1 MDRNFVDDTYII
13 DLSYAVSASD
23 IVFELSSII
32 DNDMAKSQKIA
43 LKLGNVDL
51 NQSQLLSIRSLISSI
66 NSTVAFL
73 ETNSAQT
80 ELSAINLGIIVS
92 TIKQAEPAVEA
103 TAETVEPA
111 EIKEPEY
118 VPSYGYVKLD
128 DHIESEASE
137 EEETE
142 EMTDTEEAEDEVLT
156 SSNDGV
162 VVEDFVFKA
171 GAKEEIVEEDLHAE
185 ISEEIYSEDFVSKEE
200 IHNDT
205 AMTEEQA
212 DEIIEAKT
220 EDIQDALSDI
230 YASEVKLESILENEQ
245 AKQEPEQGVISAE
258 VVKQAV
264 REEEKSY
271 TEADFEIDH
280 FSTTYIKQTLRSGQ
294 IVNYDGNVVI
304 IGDCHPGSEVSASGD
319 ITVWGILSG
328 IAHAGAKGNPRA
340 RVRALKMNA
349 IQLRIA
355 DCFARKPDGMNTIF
369 PERTSTFTP
378 EEARILNDEIVIF
391 KIND

>member
-1 MDRNFVDDTYII
+1 MEQFFSDDAYII
-13 DLSYAVSASD
+13 DLSYAKTASD
-23 IVFELSSII
+23 IVFELSSIL
-32 DNDMAKSQKIA
+32 DNDMAKNQKVA

-80 ELSAINLGIIVS
+80 ELAAINLGIIVS
-92 TIKQAEPAVEA
+92 TVKTPVNQEEPIEIPEA
-103 TAETVEPA
+103 S
-111 EIKEPEY
+111 Y
-118 VPSYGYVKLD
+118 VPSYEYVKLQ
-128 DHIESEASE
+128 DHLP
-137 EEETE
+137 EETE
-142 EMTDTEEAEDEVLT
+142 EETTNTLQDFEVKPEPAGAQQNSTVELEGFPSKAGEQIEENIEYQPENTVSEDEIIL
-156 SSNDGV
+156 
-162 VVEDFVFKA
+162 
-171 GAKEEIVEEDLHAE
+171 KEEIN
-185 ISEEIYSEDFVSKEE
+185 
-200 IHNDT
+200 NDT
-205 AMTEEQA
+205 VITDEQA
-212 DEIIEAKT
+212 DEIIEAKS
-220 EDIQDALSDI
+220 EDIQDALDNI
-230 YASEVKLESILENEQ
+230 YSSEVKLESILSSEQ
-245 AKQEPEQGVISAE
+245 EEGAIPEV

-264 REEEKSY
+264 KSEEKY

-304 IGDCHPGSEVSASGD
+304 IGDCHPGSEVIASGD

-328 IAHAGAKGNPRA
+328 IAHAGAKGNSRA
-340 RVRALKMNA
+340 KVRALKMNA

-355 DCFARKPDGMNTIF
+355 NCYARKPDGMNTIF

-378 EEARILNDEIVIF
+378 EEARIINDEIVIF